1 METFPNDLY
10 AELNRVPED
19 WSIRLR
25 LIEAAIE
32 RGDREEAK
40 RLVRSSPDEGQ
51 PLPPDLQDRIR
62 LLLTENLPGRQRRD
76 SESL

>member
-1 METFPNDLY
+1 METFSNDLY
-10 AELNRVPED
+10 AELNRAPED

-25 LIEAAIE
+25 LIEAAI
-32 RGDREEAK
+32 RQGNREEAK

-62 LLLTENLPGRQRRD
+62 LLLTEELPRGQRSD
-76 SESL
+76 